1 VSTGA
6 GVTIGIV
13 DTGIDLAHHELGP
26 KVVPGGAATCINTNG
41 NPNACTTGPGAGQD
55 DEGHGSFVAG
65 EAAAATNDG
74 YQIAAVAPDARLVVA
89 KALDAT
95 GGGTISDI
103 NAGIEW
109 VIAHGAQVVNLSL
122 GPEVILGGGG
132 QAFAPGLEWAW
143 SHGVVPVIASGN
155 TNVLHVLGSSG
166 YGNIDAV
173 VVGATARSGQEAS
186 YSSPLTGTKW
196 AILAP
201 GGDGRDAAGQA
212 SCSPPT
218 SSDDCVISTYW
229 QAGHSDSTAFAQ
241 GTSMATPI
249 VAGVVAQLL
258 GMGLSKDQAVSTV
271 LSTAVKKQSC
281 GCAGEV
287 DAAAA
292 VRSALSQG
300 GHPDLVASAP
310 VPPAAAS
317 PSSHAVTAARG
328 PGVAARSGQAGAP
341 SYALPGSTLPAAPSV
356 AVPSTPGPVAI
367 GAGGTSGASQTAASP
382 TKPHSGDGAMTAV
395 GALGVVLLL
404 AVIAAAVRFR
414 LWEPSARYPSH

>member
-1 VSTGA
+1 MSTGA
-6 GVTIGIV
+6 GVSIGIV

-26 KVVPGGAATCINTNG
+26 KVVPGGAATCMNTNG
-41 NPNACTTGPGAGQD
+41 DPNACKTGPGAGQD
-55 DEGHGSFVAG
+55 DNGHGSFVSG
-65 EAAAATNDG
+65 EVAAVTNDG

-89 KALDAT
+89 KVMDA
-95 GGGTISDI
+95 GGQGTISDI

-122 GPEVILGGGG
+122 GADTTILGGGG
-132 QAFAPGLEWAW
+132 QALAPGLDYAW
-143 SHGVVPVIASGN
+143 NHGVVPVIASGN
-155 TNVLHVLGSSG
+155 SNVLGILGSSG
-166 YGNIDAV
+166 YGNINAV

-186 YSSPLTGTKW
+186 YSSPLAGTKW

-201 GGDGRDAAGQA
+201 GGDGPD
-212 SCSPPT
+212 CNPPT
-218 SSDDCVISTYW
+218 NSGNCVISTYW

-258 GMGLSKDQAVSTV
+258 GMGLSKDQAVATV
-271 LSTAVKKQSC
+271 LSTAVKRQGC
-281 GCAGEV
+281 GCSGEV

-300 GHPDLVASAP
+300 GHPDLVAPAP

-328 PGVAARSGQAGAP
+328 PGVPSRSGQAGTP
-341 SYALPGSTLPAAPSV
+341 IYGSPGSTLPAAPSV
-356 AVPSTPGPVAI
+356 AVPTTPGPVAI

-382 TKPHSGDGAMTAV
+382 TKPHNSNGAMTAA